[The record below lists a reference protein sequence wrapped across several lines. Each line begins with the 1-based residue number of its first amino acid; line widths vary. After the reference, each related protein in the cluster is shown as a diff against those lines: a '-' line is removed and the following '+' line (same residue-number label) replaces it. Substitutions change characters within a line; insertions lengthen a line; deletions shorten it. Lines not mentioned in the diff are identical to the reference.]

1 MTILLSII
9 LLLVG
14 LGVLVYGAEWLVRGA
29 SSLATKLRIPAL
41 VIGLTVVAFGT
52 STPELSVNVLAALS
66 GSTDIALGNIVGSN
80 IANIL
85 LILGVTALITP
96 LAVARSTTWKEIPFA
111 FLAVLLLWV
120 FASDVF
126 LDGAAVNTITATDGL
141 AFLGV
146 FAIFMYYVIELA
158 RKEAA
163 EHIEE
168 VKEHGIWLSVGYVIL
183 GLLGLMLG
191 GKVLVEQ
198 AVFLANV
205 IGMSE
210 TVIGLTV
217 VAIGTSLPELAT
229 SVVAALKG
237 QNDIAVGNIVGS
249 NIFNVLWILGVTS
262 LIAPLPVPATFS
274 LDIVVVVATTIL
286 LFGAMFYDKKHTLGR
301 AEGVLFLMCYVAYIS
316 YLLFLVG

>member
-1 MTILLSII
+1 MTIFFSII
-9 LLLVG
+9 LLLIG

-29 SSLATKLRIPAL
+29 SSLAAKLRIPAL

-80 IANIL
+80 ISNIL

-158 RKEAA
+158 RKEPT

-217 VAIGTSLPELAT
+217 IAIGTSLPELAT
-229 SVVAALKG
+229 SVVAAMKG

-262 LIAPLPVPATFS
+262 LIAPLPVPSTFS

-301 AEGVLFLMCYVAYIS
+301 AEGI
-316 YLLFLVG
+316 LFLVCYAAYVTYLLVLVG